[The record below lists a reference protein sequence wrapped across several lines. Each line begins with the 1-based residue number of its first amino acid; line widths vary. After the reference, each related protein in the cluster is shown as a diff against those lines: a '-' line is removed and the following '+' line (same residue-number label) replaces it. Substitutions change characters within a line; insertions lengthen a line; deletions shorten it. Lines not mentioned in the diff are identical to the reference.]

1 MKKVILSAVI
11 IAAIVFVSC
20 KNEGKK
26 ETNTNKTEVSKE
38 VATTEISFGVRG
50 NCGMCKSTIE
60 KAANNVDGVATAA
73 WDVDKKKIAVSF
85 DESKT
90 NEMAIHKAIAASG
103 YDTEKAIGDLD
114 AYDNLPGCCKYDHT
128 MEMNQSN

>member
-1 MKKVILSAVI
+1 MKKVILSLVI
-11 IAAIVFVSC
+11 ITATVFTSC

-38 VATTEISFGVRG
+38 MATTDISFGVRG

-60 KAANNVDGVATAA
+60 KAAKNVEGVATAA
-73 WDVDKKKIAVSF
+73 WDVDKKKIDVSF

-90 NEMAIHKAIAASG
+90 SEMDIHKAIAASG
-103 YDTEKAIGDLD
+103 YDTEKAKGDLN
-114 AYDNLPGCCKYDHT
+114 AYDGLPGCCKYDHN
-128 MEMNQSN
+128 MEMNIE

>member
-11 IAAIVFVSC
+11 ITATVFTSC
-20 KNEGKK
+20 KKEGKK

-60 KAANNVDGVATAA
+60 KAANNVDGVATAT

-103 YDTEKAIGDLD
+103 YDTEKAIGDID

-128 MEMNQSN
+128 MEMNQ